1 MNVNTVSKTCFNIS
15 NVYLQDSLHYFILEF
30 FPTYRKWCLP
40 LKIFCSISHK
50 FGIVQKNHT
59 KNGLDSDWK
68 NNGKM
73 HFFFQD
79 IKNVTSIC
87 RITCYL
93 EIGIRIIK
101 REEKQNRKILYRKLS
116 GACLPVND
124 MNVINSL

>member
-1 MNVNTVSKTCFNIS
+1 M
-15 NVYLQDSLHYFILEF
+15 
-30 FPTYRKWCLP
+30 
-40 LKIFCSISHK
+40 LKCI
-50 FGIVQKNHT
+50 
-59 KNGLDSDWK
+59 
-68 NNGKM
+68 
-73 HFFFQD
+73 FFQD
-79 IKNVTSIC
+79 IKKVTSIC

>member
-1 MNVNTVSKTCFNIS
+1 MNVNTESKTCFNIS
-15 NVYLQDSLHYFILEF
+15 NVYLQDSLHYFILES
-30 FPTYRKWCLP
+30 FPTCRKWWLP

-50 FGIVQKNHT
+50 FGIVKKNHT

-68 NNGKM
+68 NNVKM
-73 HFFFQD
+73 QFFSQD

-101 REEKQNRKILYRKLS
+101 REEKKNRKILYRKLS
-116 GACLPVND
+116 GTCLPVND
-124 MNVINSL
+124 MNVIKSL